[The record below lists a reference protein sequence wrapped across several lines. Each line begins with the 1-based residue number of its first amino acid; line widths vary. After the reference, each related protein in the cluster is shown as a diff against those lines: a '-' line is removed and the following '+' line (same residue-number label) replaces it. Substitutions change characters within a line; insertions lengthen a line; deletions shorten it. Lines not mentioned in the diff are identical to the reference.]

1 MFNGKMMAFTM
12 SYDDGVFQD
21 IRLIEILNRYGLKA
35 TFNLNSGLFGQ
46 QRILQVR
53 GVPVNHNRLK
63 AEDIRG
69 VYAGHEVAAHTVT
82 HAMLPE
88 CSQEEIVREVEADR
102 LALSEL
108 TGYEVVGMAYAN
120 GGENN
125 NDTVA
130 QVIRERTNIQYAR
143 TITCTG
149 NFAIQKNLL
158 RYNPTV
164 FHLRMDEMFALGEQ
178 FLAMEPETPQLFYV
192 WGHSYELDAENTWNR
207 FEEFCRMMSGHPDVF
222 YGTNREVLL

>member
-1 MFNGKMMAFTM
+1 MFNGKMKAFTM

-125 NDTVA
+125 NDTVT

>member
-1 MFNGKMMAFTM
+1 MFNGKMKAFTM

-21 IRLIEILNRYGLKA
+21 VRLIEILNRYGLKA

>member
-1 MFNGKMMAFTM
+1 MFNGKMKAFTM

-207 FEEFCRMMSGHPDVF
+207 FEEFCRIMSGHPDVF

>member
-1 MFNGKMMAFTM
+1 MFNGEMKAFTM

-178 FLAMEPETPQLFYV
+178 FPAMEPETPQLFYV

>member
-1 MFNGKMMAFTM
+1 MFNGKMKAFTM

-69 VYAGHEVAAHTVT
+69 VYADHEVAAHTVT

-88 CSQEEIVREVEADR
+88 CSQEGIVREVEADR

-108 TGYEVVGMAYAN
+108 TGYEIVGMAYAN

>member
-1 MFNGKMMAFTM
+1 MFNGKMKAFTM

-143 TITCTG
+143 TINCTG

>member
-1 MFNGKMMAFTM
+1 MFNGKMKAFTM

-21 IRLIEILNRYGLKA
+21 IRLIEILNRYGLKS

-46 QRILQVR
+46 QRILRVR

-88 CSQEEIVREVEADR
+88 CSEEEIVREVEADR

-108 TGYEVVGMAYAN
+108 TGYEIVGMAYAN

-158 RYNPTV
+158 RFNPTV
-164 FHLRMDEMFALGEQ
+164 FHLHMDEMFALGEQ
-178 FLAMEPETPQLFYV
+178 FLAMEPETPQLFYI

>member
-1 MFNGKMMAFTM
+1 MFNGKMKAFTM

-35 TFNLNSGLFGQ
+35 TFNLNSGLFVQ

-53 GVPVNHNRLK
+53 GVPVNHNRLN

>member
-1 MFNGKMMAFTM
+1 MFNGKMKAFTM
-12 SYDDGVFQD
+12 SYDDGVYQD

>member
-1 MFNGKMMAFTM
+1 MFNGKMKAFTM

-63 AEDIRG
+63 EEDIRG

>member
-1 MFNGKMMAFTM
+1 MFNGKMKAFTM

-164 FHLRMDEMFALGEQ
+164 FHLNMDEMFALGEQ
-178 FLAMEPETPQLFYV
+178 FLALEPETPQLFYV
-192 WGHSYELDAENTWNR
+192 WGHSYELDAENAWNR

>member
-1 MFNGKMMAFTM
+1 MFNGEMKAFTM

>member
-1 MFNGKMMAFTM
+1 MFNGKMKAFSM

>member
-1 MFNGKMMAFTM
+1 MFNGKMKAFTM

-164 FHLRMDEMFALGEQ
+164 FHLNMDEMFALGEQ
-178 FLAMEPETPQLFYV
+178 FLALEPETPQLFYV

>member
-1 MFNGKMMAFTM
+1 MFNGKMKAFTM

-53 GVPVNHNRLK
+53 GVPVNRNRLK

-130 QVIRERTNIQYAR
+130 QVIRERTNVQYAR

>member
-1 MFNGKMMAFTM
+1 MFNGKMKAFTM

-192 WGHSYELDAENTWNR
+192 WGHSYELDAGNTWNR

>member
-1 MFNGKMMAFTM
+1 MFNGKMKAFTM

-178 FLAMEPETPQLFYV
+178 FLAMEPETPQLFYA

>member
-1 MFNGKMMAFTM
+1 MFNGKMKAFTM

-35 TFNLNSGLFGQ
+35 SFNLNSGLFGQ

-130 QVIRERTNIQYAR
+130 QVIRDWTGVQYAR

-149 NFAIQKNLL
+149 DFTPQNNLL
-158 RYNPTV
+158 RFNPTV

>member
-1 MFNGKMMAFTM
+1 MFNGKMKSFTM

>member
-1 MFNGKMMAFTM
+1 MFNGKMKAFTM

-125 NDTVA
+125 NDAVA

>member
-1 MFNGKMMAFTM
+1 MFNGKLKAFTM

>member
-1 MFNGKMMAFTM
+1 MFNGKMKAFTM

-102 LALSEL
+102 LALREL

>member
-1 MFNGKMMAFTM
+1 MFNGKMKAFTM

-69 VYAGHEVAAHTVT
+69 VYTGHEVAAHTVT

>member
-1 MFNGKMMAFTM
+1 MFNGKLKAFTM
-12 SYDDGVFQD
+12 SYDDGVSQD
-21 IRLIEILNRYGLKA
+21 IRMIEILNRYGLKA

-53 GVPVNHNRLK
+53 GVPVNHNRLN

-82 HAMLPE
+82 HAMLPA
-88 CSQEEIVREVEADR
+88 CSEEEIVREVEMDR

-125 NDTVA
+125 TDAVA
-130 QVIRERTNIQYAR
+130 QVIRERTGVQYAR
-143 TITCTG
+143 TITCTRG
-149 NFAIQKNLL
+149 FTLQKNLL
-158 RYNPTV
+158 RFNPTV
-164 FHLRMDEMFALGEQ
+164 FHLQMDEMFTLGQQ
-178 FLAMEPETPQLFYV
+178 FLELKPETPQLFYV
-192 WGHSYELDAENTWNR
+192 WGHSYELDAEDTWGR

>member
-1 MFNGKMMAFTM
+1 MFNGKMKAFTM

-69 VYAGHEVAAHTVT
+69 IYAGHEVAAHTVT

>member
-1 MFNGKMMAFTM
+1 MFNGKMKAFTM

-88 CSQEEIVREVEADR
+88 CSEEEIVREVEMDR
-102 LALSEL
+102 LALGEL
-108 TGYEVVGMAYAN
+108 IGYEVMGMAYAN

>member
-1 MFNGKMMAFTM
+1 MFNGKMKAFTM

-178 FLAMEPETPQLFYV
+178 FLALEPETPQLFYV

>member
-1 MFNGKMMAFTM
+1 MFNGKMKAFTM

-88 CSQEEIVREVEADR
+88 WRWI
-102 LALSEL
+102 
-108 TGYEVVGMAYAN
+108 GW
-120 GGENN
+120 
-125 NDTVA
+125 
-130 QVIRERTNIQYAR
+130 
-143 TITCTG
+143 
-149 NFAIQKNLL
+149 
-158 RYNPTV
+158 P
-164 FHLRMDEMFALGEQ
+164 
-178 FLAMEPETPQLFYV
+178 
-192 WGHSYELDAENTWNR
+192 
-207 FEEFCRMMSGHPDVF
+207 
-222 YGTNREVLL
+222 

>member
-1 MFNGKMMAFTM
+1 MFDGKLKAFTM
-12 SYDDGVFQD
+12 SYDDGISQD

-63 AEDIRG
+63 AENIRG

-82 HAMLPE
+82 HAMLPV
-88 CSQEEIVREVEADR
+88 CSKERIVREVERDR
-102 LALSEL
+102 LTLSEL
-108 TGYEVVGMAYAN
+108 AGYEVVGMAYAN
-120 GGENN
+120 GGQNN
-125 NDTVA
+125 NAAVA
-130 QVIRERTNIQYAR
+130 QVIRDWTGVQYAR

-149 NFAIQKNLL
+149 GFAPQNNLL
-158 RYNPTV
+158 RFNPTV
-164 FHLRMDEMFALGEQ
+164 FHLNMDEMFALGEQ
-178 FLAMEPETPQLFYV
+178 FLTLEPETPQLFYV
-192 WGHSYELDAENTWNR
+192 WGHSYELDAEDTWGR

>member
-1 MFNGKMMAFTM
+1 MFNGKMKAFTM

-35 TFNLNSGLFGQ
+35 SFNLNSGLFGQ

>member
-1 MFNGKMMAFTM
+1 MFNGKMKAFTM

-130 QVIRERTNIQYAR
+130 QVIRERTNVQYAR

>member
-1 MFNGKMMAFTM
+1 MFNGKMKAFTM

-130 QVIRERTNIQYAR
+130 QVIRERTGVQYAR

>member
-1 MFNGKMMAFTM
+1 MFNGKMKAFTM

-164 FHLRMDEMFALGEQ
+164 FHLRMDEMFELGEQ

>member
-1 MFNGKMMAFTM
+1 MFNGKLKAFTM
-12 SYDDGVFQD
+12 SYDDGVSQD
-21 IRLIEILNRYGLKA
+21 IRLIEILNRYGLKS

-46 QRILQVR
+46 QRILRVR
-53 GVPVNHNRLK
+53 GVPVNHDRLK

-88 CSQEEIVREVEADR
+88 CSEEEIVREVEMDR
-102 LALSEL
+102 LALGEL
-108 TGYEVVGMAYAN
+108 IGYEVMGMAYAN

-125 NDTVA
+125 NDAVA

-149 NFAIQKNLL
+149 GFAPQKNLL

>member
-1 MFNGKMMAFTM
+1 MFNGKMKAFTM